1 MKHADLINSIIE
13 AEQQAQ
19 ALAAE
24 AREKKLRFREDL
36 SESAENLRR
45 DYLAQSDARINA
57 VREREEK
64 QTNDALEGIEL
75 LHRMEMES
83 MERLFE
89 EHREE
94 WIGKLYE
101 MVVGRS

>member
-19 ALAAE
+19 ALATE
-24 AREKKLRFREDL
+24 AREKKLRLREDI

-45 DYLAQSDARINA
+45 DYLAQSDARISA

-94 WIGKLYE
+94 WVGKLYE

>member
-19 ALAAE
+19 TLAAA
-24 AREKKLRFREDL
+24 AREKKLRLREDL
-36 SESAENLRR
+36 SESSEKLRQ
-45 DYLAQSDARINA
+45 DYLAQADARISA

-64 QTNDALEGIEL
+64 QNSDAIEGVNL

-83 MERLFE
+83 MERLYG
-89 EHREE
+89 EHRAE
-94 WIGKLYE
+94 WVDKLYT